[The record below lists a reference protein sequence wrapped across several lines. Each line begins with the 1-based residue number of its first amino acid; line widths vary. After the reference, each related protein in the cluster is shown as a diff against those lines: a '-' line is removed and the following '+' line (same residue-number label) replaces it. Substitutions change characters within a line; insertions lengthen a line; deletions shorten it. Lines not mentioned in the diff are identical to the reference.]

1 MFSFAAM
8 RSLVQIW
15 AAENHIGRVRSSSSK
30 FIGMVLLRDN
40 YKTKLHH
47 AGMASSRKIIKLE
60 ATDKETQEKVLVR
73 EAEVEQSV
81 SAYIFTGP
89 GSQEPGMGM
98 GLYYSW
104 SATTE
109 VWERAGRHIMHN
121 YGFKITNTVR
131 NNSDQFTVRFDG
143 PHGKTIRQ
151 NYIKGGSNVCT
162 GSTSRIC
169 WERESQR
176 E

>member
-15 AAENHIGRVRSSSSK
+15 AAENHIGR
-30 FIGMVLLRDN
+30 
-40 YKTKLHH
+40 TKLHH

-109 VWERAGRHIMHN
+109 V
-121 YGFKITNTVR
+121 
-131 NNSDQFTVRFDG
+131 
-143 PHGKTIRQ
+143 
-151 NYIKGGSNVCT
+151 
-162 GSTSRIC
+162 
-169 WERESQR
+169 
-176 E
+176 